1 MKTRPVALILA
12 CLFSFAAR
20 AAVSHDPALEWRTL
34 HTQHFA
40 IHFHQGGEETA
51 RKAAAIA
58 ERVHARLTQTFTWEP
73 VDRTDI
79 VITDEQDFSNGNAT
93 PFPSNRSNLFTAPPD
108 AITGLEDNDGWLESL
123 ITHEYTHIVHIDK
136 ARGYPR
142 ALRQIFGRLINPLPL
157 LNAFPNVT
165 APTWTIEGLAV
176 HEETDKARG
185 TGRGQS
191 TYFDMLMRMEVMGGF
206 KPIHQVNWNIDT
218 WPGGTTPYLYGSAY
232 YDFIASTRNETQV
245 QALVDQYSDDLVPF
259 LVNTASKRV
268 TGKNLNRMWE
278 DFESYERAKHQPVIE
293 AVRSH
298 GENIGDR
305 LSTTGYQAGS
315 LDSLPDGRVFY
326 AMFDGRNDPALMTY
340 RPGMKRPEKLAELN
354 PGARIDAHPT
364 AGILIAQIEVC
375 RNTHANYDLY
385 RYDLTS
391 SKRTRLTHCA
401 RYRHGA
407 WSPDG
412 QRIAAVHHEFGKS
425 RLEVLDAQ
433 GHRQEIWWSGANDEV
448 IGDIDWSPNGQS
460 LVAAVWRRTTGWN
473 IEQFTIVDRSWRAFT
488 SDAAIDGQPRY
499 TPDGNAVLFSA
510 DNGGVYN
517 VRRIDLLSGEI
528 VTLSNVFGGAFYPAG
543 SDEGFYYIGYG
554 SEGFDLYRMSRV
566 TRSWTPP
573 MAPGASAIV
582 EPDPPMPAD
591 MRVTGFDPD
600 TGVRPTWWLPR
611 IEIDED
617 QFEVG
622 ATTSGWDPLQRHLYA
637 ASIAYDFENETPVGS
652 LDYIYDRWFPTFK
665 LHASRENDFTR
676 NDDNEVERLRQ
687 EDEYRIEAVFPLI
700 RYRDDFSFRIA
711 ALTERDSDEIVAT
724 GVTPFPDTKDS
735 LLGIAFTYDSTRR
748 YPLSVSRSHGREIR
762 LVAESSDVFD
772 SDFSGQV
779 YTFDWRE
786 FIALGRE
793 QVLSLRWV
801 EGYGTD
807 TPRPF
812 ELGGSDSAADLP
824 GWLDT
829 SSPFNEREYAL
840 RGYPEGRA
848 DLTGR
853 RMRLLSAE
861 YRFPVWRYERGSMV
875 PLPIALHQLS
885 GAAFVDSGATWFD
898 SVRSDD
904 YRTGL
909 GLEIKADV
917 GLFYSGRLELRLG
930 FAHGFDEG
938 GEDQVYLRGGAA
950 F

>member
-1 MKTRPVALILA
+1 V
-12 CLFSFAAR
+12 
-20 AAVSHDPALEWRTL
+20 
-34 HTQHFA
+34 
-40 IHFHQGGEETA
+40 
-51 RKAAAIA
+51 
-58 ERVHARLTQTFTWEP
+58 
-73 VDRTDI
+73 
-79 VITDEQDFSNGNAT
+79 
-93 PFPSNRSNLFTAPPD
+93 
-108 AITGLEDNDGWLESL
+108 
-123 ITHEYTHIVHIDK
+123 
-136 ARGYPR
+136 
-142 ALRQIFGRLINPLPL
+142 
-157 LNAFPNVT
+157 
-165 APTWTIEGLAV
+165 
-176 HEETDKARG
+176 
-185 TGRGQS
+185 
-191 TYFDMLMRMEVMGGF
+191 
-206 KPIHQVNWNIDT
+206 
-218 WPGGTTPYLYGSAY
+218 
-232 YDFIASTRNETQV
+232 
-245 QALVDQYSDDLVPF
+245 
-259 LVNTASKRV
+259 
-268 TGKNLNRMWE
+268 
-278 DFESYERAKHQPVIE
+278 
-293 AVRSH
+293 
-298 GENIGDR
+298 
-305 LSTTGYQAGS
+305 
-315 LDSLPDGRVFY
+315 
-326 AMFDGRNDPALMTY
+326 
-340 RPGMKRPEKLAELN
+340 
-354 PGARIDAHPT
+354 
-364 AGILIAQIEVC
+364 
-375 RNTHANYDLY
+375 
-385 RYDLTS
+385 
-391 SKRTRLTHCA
+391 
-401 RYRHGA
+401 
-407 WSPDG
+407 
-412 QRIAAVHHEFGKS
+412 
-425 RLEVLDAQ
+425 
-433 GHRQEIWWSGANDEV
+433 
-448 IGDIDWSPNGQS
+448 
-460 LVAAVWRRTTGWN
+460 
-473 IEQFTIVDRSWRAFT
+473 
-488 SDAAIDGQPRY
+488 
-499 TPDGNAVLFSA
+499 
-510 DNGGVYN
+510 
-517 VRRIDLLSGEI
+517 
-528 VTLSNVFGGAFYPAG
+528 
-543 SDEGFYYIGYG
+543 
-554 SEGFDLYRMSRV
+554 
-566 TRSWTPP
+566 
-573 MAPGASAIV
+573 IV

-637 ASIAYDFENETPVGS
+637 ASMAYDFENKTPVGS

-779 YTFDWRE
+779 YTLDWRE

-848 DLTGR
+848 DLRNR

-875 PLPIALHQLS
+875 PFPIALHQLS

-898 SVRSDD
+898 SVKSDD
-904 YRTGL
+904 YHTGA
-909 GLEIKADV
+909 GFEVKADV
-917 GLFYSGRLELRLG
+917 GLFYSARFELRLG
-930 FAHGFDEG
+930 FSHGFDAG